1 MFVAM
6 VMCLPIAWIAR
17 LVETHKKKKSS
28 DEQKPLLGKGDGGES
43 CLLHVLYMRLCLSF
57 EPPAMR
63 FQTNIITDEWTA
75 VTYSLL
81 KYHSKAADIMGPFC

>member
-28 DEQKPLLGKGDGGES
+28 DEEKPLLGKGDGGES
-43 CLLHVLYMRLCLSF
+43 CFLQMLYIHLRLCP
-57 EPPAMR
+57 EQPDMR
-63 FQTNIITDEWTA
+63 IHTNIITDE
-75 VTYSLL
+75 
-81 KYHSKAADIMGPFC
+81 